1 MQLNMIRTQITIT
14 PAVPDTVAER
24 FKQIVGNFDPVWWVL
39 LIASIAAA
47 ALGIAARSQ
56 DLSIG
61 DTRLSAAVLG
71 TAAVLLGALSV
82 TLLIWG
88 V

>member
-1 MQLNMIRTQITIT
+1 MQSNMIRTQITVT
-14 PAVPDTVAER
+14 PVAPVPVVER

-39 LIASIAAA
+39 LVAAIAAA
-47 ALGIAARSQ
+47 ALGVAARSQ
-56 DLSIG
+56 ELSIG

-71 TAAVLLGALSV
+71 TAAALLGGLSV
-82 TLLIWG
+82 FLLFWG